1 MTRPPACP
9 GRGARGRIGPRSYD
23 RAVILVDPPAWP
35 AHDTLW
41 SHLVSDHSLAEL
53 HDFAAGLGIGRRA
66 FDLDHYDI
74 PADRHADAVAAG
86 AVAIGGGD
94 LTRRL
99 IASGLRVPG
108 RDRAV
113 LKGLRRRWLALRP
126 GDHATVDDLL
136 VRWREPHRTYHG
148 PTHLAEAL
156 AALDVL
162 TGAEA
167 GPSTSTGRAGTAP
180 GTLDDA
186 DRRTAE
192 LALWFHDAVHDGRT
206 PQDED
211 ASAALALAALGDP
224 RVAELIRMTARH
236 DPDPAD
242 RVAALV
248 SDADLAILGADP
260 ARYDEYTRQVRAE
273 YATVPDDRFRNGRRA
288 VLEQLLDLPAL
299 YATDEGRRRWSAR
312 AESNLRRELGVLGP

>member
-1 MTRPPACP
+1 M
-9 GRGARGRIGPRSYD
+9 
-23 RAVILVDPPAWP
+23 ILVDPPAWP

-41 SHLVSDHSLAEL
+41 SHMVSDRSLAEL
-53 HDFAAGLGIGRRA
+53 HAFAAGLGIGRRA

-86 AVAIGGGD
+86 AVPIGGGD

-99 IASGLRVPG
+99 IASGLRVRG

-113 LKGLRRRWLALRP
+113 LKALRRRWLALRP
-126 GDHATVDDLL
+126 EDHATVDDLL
-136 VRWREPHRTYHG
+136 ARWREPHRTYHS
-148 PTHLAEAL
+148 PTHLAETL

-162 TGAEA
+162 TRAEA
-167 GPSTSTGRAGTAP
+167 GPPTSTGRAGTAP
-180 GTLDDA
+180 GTLDAA

-206 PQDED
+206 PEDED

-224 RVAELIRMTARH
+224 RVAALVRMTARH

-242 RVAALV
+242 RAAALV

-260 ARYDEYTRQVRAE
+260 ARYDEYTRQIRAE
-273 YATVPDDRFRNGRRA
+273 YATVPDDRFRIGRRA
-288 VLEQLLDLPAL
+288 VLEQLLDLPTL
-299 YATDEGRRRWSAR
+299 YATDEGRRRWAVR
-312 AESNLRRELGVLGP
+312 AESNLRRELGVLGS